1 MKINMRKTLVLL
13 MGICLFFQGCSAKET
28 FKEIEPG
35 SIYHGP
41 IEIKEPQPLN
51 TITIGDESFLIDL
64 SNTDDGYI
72 MVRTLHPFE
81 KRLKLRLMHEDQ
93 QYTYDLI
100 ANEQY
105 TVFPLQMGNGEY
117 SIAIYQNTEGTSY
130 AQVFAGQ
137 FDVQCEPNEV
147 FTFPNQLVWYTH
159 EYPAILLSF
168 DICQDIEN
176 DEEKVEAIYEYIVN
190 YMSYDSEKAANVQS
204 GYIPNLTEVL
214 NEKKGICFD
223 YAALMAAMLRAQNIP
238 SRLVMGNLASE
249 GIYHA
254 WNEVCIN
261 KEWRWYDATYGPENS
276 NKLSDY
282 VDDRRY

>member
-1 MKINMRKTLVLL
+1 
-13 MGICLFFQGCSAKET
+13 
-28 FKEIEPG
+28 
-35 SIYHGP
+35 
-41 IEIKEPQPLN
+41 
-51 TITIGDESFLIDL
+51 
-64 SNTDDGYI
+64 
-72 MVRTLHPFE
+72 MVKTLHPFDQ
-81 KRLKLRLMHEDQ
+81 RLKLRLMHDDQ
-93 QYTYDLI
+93 QYTYDLSS
-100 ANEQY
+100 NEQY
-105 TVFPLQMGNGEY
+105 TVFPLQMGSGEY
-117 SIAIYQNTEGTSY
+117 SISIYQNTEGTSY
-130 AQVFAGQ
+130 AQVFADQ

-168 DICQDIEN
+168 DICQGIES
-176 DEEKVEAIYEYIVN
+176 EAEKAEAIYQYIVN
-190 YMSYDSEKAANVQS
+190 YMSYDSQKAANVQS

-254 WNEVCIN
+254 WNEVYIN
-261 KEWRWYDATYGPENS
+261 KEWHWYDATYGPENS